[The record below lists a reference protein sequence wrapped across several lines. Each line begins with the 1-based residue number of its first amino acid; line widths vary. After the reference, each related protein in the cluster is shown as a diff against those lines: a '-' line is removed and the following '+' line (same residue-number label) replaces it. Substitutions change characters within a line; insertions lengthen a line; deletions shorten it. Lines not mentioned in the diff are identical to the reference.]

1 MFHPPPRQ
9 PLPHGGDS
17 PSIRCHGRGPLCR
30 HEHPAGILFLL
41 PVHGIRVNRH
51 ALPAPSGGG
60 GRRPRSGRV
69 VGVVCLTRKRS
80 VWLRRRRQ
88 AVGVIIHLY
97 AATGLLRQRTFP
109 GEVLE
114 RWDGGARRPLAHIPP
129 ASLIL
134 SLLAAWR
141 PPDLDLLIAPCEHAQ
156 FAQFGDDNRGH
167 APVNGNLNP
176 YRLSVLIDPFNSNRA

>member
-1 MFHPPPRQ
+1 MRETREGFPAREVFSAVSRQGRGMFHPPPRQ
-9 PLPHGGDS
+9 PLPRGGDS

-30 HEHPAGILFLL
+30 QCEHPAEILFLL

-69 VGVVCLTRKRS
+69 VGVICLTRKRS

-88 AVGVIIHLY
+88 AVGVIIHLHG
-97 AATGLLRQRTFP
+97 ATGLLRQRTFP

-129 ASLIL
+129 RLTDSV
-134 SLLAAWR
+134 SSCR
-141 PPDLDLLIAPCEHAQ
+141 RAPS
-156 FAQFGDDNRGH
+156 R
-167 APVNGNLNP
+167 
-176 YRLSVLIDPFNSNRA
+176 S